1 MAHDCVHARVLGCD
15 AASLRV
21 RALMLTMTTILCAI
35 PRNTVI
41 LEVTNQIAGRVHAHG
56 FLRLRRHDRRTI
68 RCEIGEREAGSGSE
82 SSSNATGVVG
92 GGCGLI
98 GDRQVVRL
106 HASTLDDLGS
116 ARPIAVHKQRWRPH
130 LPILRQGAPGRGRRR
145 LSRCVPAADDDYNA
159 GAAAL
164 ALR

>member
-56 FLRLRRHDRRTI
+56 FLALRRHDRRP
-68 RCEIGEREAGSGSE
+68 
-82 SSSNATGVVG
+82 
-92 GGCGLI
+92 L
-98 GDRQVVRL
+98 DVR
-106 HASTLDDLGS
+106 S
-116 ARPIAVHKQRWRPH
+116 ARE
-130 LPILRQGAPGRGRRR
+130 RGRVRVRVELERHRSSGRR
-145 LSRCVPAADDDYNA
+145 
-159 GAAAL
+159 
-164 ALR
+164 

>member
-15 AASLRV
+15 AASPRV

-41 LEVTNQIAGRVHAHG
+41 LEVTNQIAGRVDAHG

-98 GDRQVVRL
+98 GDSVGELPGYLRRPSMIWAQP
-106 HASTLDDLGS
+106 
-116 ARPIAVHKQRWRPH
+116 AR
-130 LPILRQGAPGRGRRR
+130 
-145 LSRCVPAADDDYNA
+145 
-159 GAAAL
+159 
-164 ALR
+164 